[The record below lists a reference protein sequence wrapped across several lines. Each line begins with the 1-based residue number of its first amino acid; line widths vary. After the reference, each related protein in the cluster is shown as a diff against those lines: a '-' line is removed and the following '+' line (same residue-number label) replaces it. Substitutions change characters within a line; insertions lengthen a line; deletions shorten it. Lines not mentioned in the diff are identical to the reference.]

1 VVDERLVVALVEG
14 LAASVVA
21 VHIAGAAIIVAG
33 ARAAGVAE
41 ERVATNVSIGKDE
54 RC

>member
-1 VVDERLVVALVEG
+1 VEG
-14 LAASVVA
+14 LVAGVVT

-33 ARAAGVAE
+33 AGAAGVAE
-41 ERVATNVSIGKDE
+41 ERVAASVAVGKDE